1 MRGPLSLRLMEAVTP
16 SASAHT
22 GAANDAHQWCDM
34 QRFTRRVLPAALLA
48 TSLLTA
54 RESHAQALDSAARTA
69 IVDSVIAQLE
79 RLYVFPATAA
89 TMGAD
94 LRARL
99 VRGEYDAVDDVSAFA
114 ARLTEQLQAVSRD
127 RHLRLRAPGTSTPA
141 AGGASPARPTT
152 PFGRTERMEG
162 NVAYIEILT
171 FGMPAGPV
179 RNAVRAVM
187 DSAADAS
194 ALIIDLRDNGGGR
207 PELVALI
214 TSYLFGD
221 EPVHLN
227 SLYWRPRDT
236 TQDFFTNPD
245 VEGRKYGP
253 DKPVFVLTSSRTFSA
268 AEEFSYNLQAR
279 ERATL
284 VGETTGGGAHP
295 GGGVQLPH
303 GLMMFV
309 PSGRAIN
316 PVTGTNWEGTGVVPD
331 VAARAEDA
339 LDVALG
345 LARK

>member
-1 MRGPLSLRLMEAVTP
+1 
-16 SASAHT
+16 
-22 GAANDAHQWCDM
+22 
-34 QRFTRRVLPAALLA
+34 
-48 TSLLTA
+48 
-54 RESHAQALDSAARTA
+54 
-69 IVDSVIAQLE
+69 
-79 RLYVFPATAA
+79 
-89 TMGAD
+89 
-94 LRARL
+94 
-99 VRGEYDAVDDVSAFA
+99 
-114 ARLTEQLQAVSRD
+114 
-127 RHLRLRAPGTSTPA
+127 
-141 AGGASPARPTT
+141 
-152 PFGRTERMEG
+152 MEG

-339 LDVALG
+339 LEVALRC
-345 LARK
+345 ARLPQVMPDVKPHPKRCPALPHRGRL